1 MKMEIKNIQVD
12 GWVEVVSIEG
22 EERDR
27 VLVKENSELW
37 YFFKTPRGVEGH
49 THRVTD

>member
-12 GWVEVVSIEG
+12 GQVEVVSTEG

-27 VLVKENSELW
+27 VVVKKNSELW
-37 YFFKTPRGVEGH
+37 CFFKTPRGVEGH
-49 THRVTD
+49 T